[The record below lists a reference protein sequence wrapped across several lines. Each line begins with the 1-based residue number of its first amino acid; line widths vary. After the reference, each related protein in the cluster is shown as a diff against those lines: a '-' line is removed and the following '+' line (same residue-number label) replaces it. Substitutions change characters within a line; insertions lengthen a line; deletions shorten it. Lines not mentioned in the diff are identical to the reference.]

1 MRSNLK
7 RALNLVANNDYHISP
22 TRNSIVSILSILEL
36 RQFRPCVHQTPIHI
50 HIHIRATIKLQSM
63 QRHVTWNAPRTAF
76 FHRAPLFWHPSL
88 PPLPLRRT
96 NLAGPMAQANKY
108 RASAWRF
115 SYFFFFLMSRQGRVT
130 VHPNAIFATRQT
142 SLSSSRLFFPC
153 ERSIDPRGS
162 SSSSISSKRER
173 EREKG
178 NTCRKRRRRRRRDRA
193 RREGKK
199 VVEIS

>member
-50 HIHIRATIKLQSM
+50 HIHIRATIKLQSV

-115 SYFFFFLMSRQGRVT
+115 SYFLFFFFFNVQ
-130 VHPNAIFATRQT
+130 TRSSNRT
-142 SLSSSRLFFPC
+142 SQCDIRNETNLLEQFSTLLSLRTINRSSRIVFLLDFF
-153 ERSIDPRGS
+153 
-162 SSSSISSKRER
+162 RER
-173 EREKG
+173 EREGQYLSKTEEEEEEERSG
-178 NTCRKRRRRRRRDRA
+178 
-193 RREGKK
+193 EGKK